1 MKENISRFLMSKEI
15 IRYEIQEILDDEK
28 NNLPTHIFFLLK
40 YHFDECYPTFAMEAI
55 INNNEERKS
64 EYYNSFSSYRQVI
77 EIFKR
82 QLKTMDIEIKKE
94 QKEEE

>member
-1 MKENISRFLMSKEI
+1 
-15 IRYEIQEILDDEK
+15 
-28 NNLPTHIFFLLK
+28 
-40 YHFDECYPTFAMEAI
+40 MEAI